1 MADKVEEELV
11 LGHAQHLLPNLK
23 QPDKYI
29 FAGTTNKKALFRQ
42 IMKMR
47 RYGMHAKTKKN
58 TAKYF
63 VKPHNPSTGRT
74 RLLRHIVHRQGIKKN
89 QHENKLNYTQCRAI
103 ENNSRNGAKLIRT
116 DLDEKAEALGGPDLD
131 PVPDLGAQVPGPR

>member
-1 MADKVEEELV
+1 
-11 LGHAQHLLPNLK
+11 
-23 QPDKYI
+23 
-29 FAGTTNKKALFRQ
+29 
-42 IMKMR
+42 
-47 RYGMHAKTKKN
+47 MHAKTKN

-74 RLLRHIVHRQGIKKN
+74 RLLRHIVHRQGIKKISMKTN
-89 QHENKLNYTQCRAI
+89 NYTQCRAI

-116 DLDEKAEALGGPDLD
+116 DLDEKAESLGGPDLD